1 LEKIEDPEDAMACKK
16 AELEEKNFDI
26 EEIDEFLKITE
37 QGKELEEEATF
48 INFDKLPR
56 IYKYGYEFVSRMNVE
71 EPQKNDESINEKEES
86 EENEETKEKEE
97 ENEVEL
103 EVFIDNN
110 INDFEE
116 KAIDENKSFVSKKNI
131 VKIFQIFF
139 FLG

>member
-1 LEKIEDPEDAMACKK
+1 MEKIEDPEDAMACKK